1 MLISI
6 NFERVDIISNFY
18 AIGKWIKRIWIQIWK
33 WWWTFS
39 TIKISGFKE
48 QQYTF
53 NSLNPLHSHLICF
66 FLQTKKAIKVLAVVY
81 SGMWEQAMKKSWL
94 RLRRGKIQVSFAIR
108 INMAYVSYLIETAFG
123 SISWWLIGG
132 KTQVIITIRINMTY
146 VSYLIETAFESVSW
160 WLIGRQDSHNSDGEL

>member
-66 FLQTKKAIKVLAVVY
+66 FLQTKKSHESASGCIFWNVRTSHEKILTEIK
-81 SGMWEQAMKKSWL
+81 K
-94 RLRRGKIQVSFAIR
+94 
-108 INMAYVSYLIETAFG
+108 
-123 SISWWLIGG
+123 
-132 KTQVIITIRINMTY
+132 
-146 VSYLIETAFESVSW
+146 
-160 WLIGRQDSHNSDGEL
+160 RQDSGQFCYQDQHGICFLSNRDCFRKHFLMINRRQDSGHYYYQDQHDICFISNRDCFWKRFLMINRKTRFS